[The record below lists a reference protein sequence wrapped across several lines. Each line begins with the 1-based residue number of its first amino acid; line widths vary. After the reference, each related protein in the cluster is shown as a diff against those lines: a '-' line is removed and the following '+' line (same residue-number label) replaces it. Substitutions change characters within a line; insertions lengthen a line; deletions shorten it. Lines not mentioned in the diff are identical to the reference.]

1 MTALLKSVT
10 GLRVMV
16 TGGASGLGATTATQL
31 LNRGARVLI
40 VDVAESNPTTNA
52 GFCRADI
59 TDESGVASAMSVAEK
74 QLGGLDAVVNCAG
87 EGLAARM
94 YNWNNDTVFNQ
105 DDFRRLLQV
114 NALGTF
120 NVCRLAAQLM
130 AKNQPAASAARKD
143 KKAAKKAAAATD
155 AAQRGVIVNTS
166 SLSAFDGQ
174 ATQTMYSASKAA
186 VAAMTL
192 PLSRDLAPL
201 GIRVCCIAPGYFD
214 SPMCVR
220 DSYPAPGIEVPRRP
234 QPRHLPA
241 GSADRVRGRGR
252 DDPAQPHC
260 STESASGLDSASRDF
275 SITDAR
281 KPCRWLLGTLRQL
294 LRTQGLVIL
303 LLK

>member
-1 MTALLKSVT
+1 MAALLKSVT

-16 TGGASGLGATTATQL
+16 TGGASGLGAATATQL

-40 VDVAESNPTTNA
+40 VDVAESNPTTKA

-105 DDFRRLLQV
+105 DDFRRLLRV

-130 AKNQPAASAARKD
+130 AKNQPAVSAAGKD
-143 KKAAKKAAAATD
+143 KKAAKKSAAATDAD

-220 DSYPAPGIEVPRRP
+220 ESYPPRVLKFLADHNRAIYRLGRP
-234 QPRHLPA
+234 TEF
-241 GSADRVRGRGR
+241 ADAVETILLNPMLNGVCLR
-252 DDPAQPHC
+252 
-260 STESASGLDSASRDF
+260 LDSASRGF
-275 SITDAR
+275 FYHRRQKAVPLVARDA
-281 KPCRWLLGTLRQL
+281 PAT
-294 LRTQGLVIL
+294 VED
-303 LLK
+303 LKAVDTTA